1 MTRTRITRARKLVLS
16 AAGFAALAG
25 IGLLGIAFASVSSAA
40 FAAGTVPASPSA
52 SGLASYIG
60 GYSEY
65 STCVGISTAAPCS
78 TRGLAGGDDIGG
90 AVAVDGNLQATDFS
104 IGDGLSGSLALS
116 VNANV
121 SGTLEIGNVSSGNYG
136 VYGGSDSAAT
146 LPNGSTPIPN
156 LYATSSTYPLPDFST
171 LNGELSTLSTTWG
184 DATTYPTNGTMTTTV
199 PGTLYLVG
207 TDSSLDVFNLTAGQL
222 AATVDL
228 YINVP
233 DGASVLVNVP
243 DTSVDCTVTSCLNN
257 VYYWDGSAYEPG
269 TQYNNT
275 YVEDV
280 RGNTLLN
287 FYNATSISLSTAGP
301 AINILAPQA
310 SFTFDN
316 GQMSG
321 FVYADS
327 VNGDFENDLPG
338 GAVVPPPTPPTT
350 APTTTT
356 TALTTTTTALTT
368 TTTALTTTATTMP
381 VVPNTVGTTTTTP
394 VVPNTVGTTT
404 TTTAPTTTATAPTT
418 TTTTAPTSTTTAPT
432 TTTVPATATTTVAT
446 KAHNATTTTAPAAT
460 TTTAPAAT
468 TTTAPAATTTT
479 APAATTTTAPAATT
493 TTAPAATTT
502 TTAPAATTTTTART
516 HASHATTT
524 TTGPKVTTTT
534 GPKVTTTTGPRV
546 TTSTTVPSVT
556 TTTVPSVTTTTVPSK
571 KLAFTGFDSGGM
583 IGLGAAL
590 LLGGLGVIALSYRRR
605 PMV

>member
-1 MTRTRITRARKLVLS
+1 
-16 AAGFAALAG
+16 
-25 IGLLGIAFASVSSAA
+25 
-40 FAAGTVPASPSA
+40 
-52 SGLASYIG
+52 
-60 GYSEY
+60 
-65 STCVGISTAAPCS
+65 VGISTAAPCS

-338 GAVVPPPTPPTT
+338 GAVVPPPTTPTT
-350 APTTTT
+350 ALTTTTTALTTTT

-404 TTTAPTTTATAPTT
+404 TTTAP
-418 TTTTAPTSTTTAPT
+418 
-432 TTTVPATATTTVAT
+432 
-446 KAHNATTTTAPAAT
+446 
-460 TTTAPAAT
+460 
-468 TTTAPAATTTT
+468 
-479 APAATTTTAPAATT
+479 AATTTTAPAATT

-502 TTAPAATTTTTART
+502 TTART
-516 HASHATTT
+516 HASHATTTTTGPKVTT

-605 PMV
+605 PIV

>member
-1 MTRTRITRARKLVLS
+1 M
-16 AAGFAALAG
+16 
-25 IGLLGIAFASVSSAA
+25 
-40 FAAGTVPASPSA
+40 
-52 SGLASYIG
+52 
-60 GYSEY
+60 
-65 STCVGISTAAPCS
+65 GISTAAPCS

-287 FYNATSISLSTAGP
+287 FYDATSISLSTAGP
-301 AINILAPQA
+301 AVNIW
-310 SFTFDN
+310 
-316 GQMSG
+316 
-321 FVYADS
+321 
-327 VNGDFENDLPG
+327 
-338 GAVVPPPTPPTT
+338 PPK
-350 APTTTT
+350 
-356 TALTTTTTALTT
+356 
-368 TTTALTTTATTMP
+368 P
-381 VVPNTVGTTTTTP
+381 VLRL
-394 VVPNTVGTTT
+394 
-404 TTTAPTTTATAPTT
+404 
-418 TTTTAPTSTTTAPT
+418 
-432 TTTVPATATTTVAT
+432 
-446 KAHNATTTTAPAAT
+446 
-460 TTTAPAAT
+460 
-468 TTTAPAATTTT
+468 
-479 APAATTTTAPAATT
+479 
-493 TTAPAATTT
+493 
-502 TTAPAATTTTTART
+502 TTAR
-516 HASHATTT
+516 
-524 TTGPKVTTTT
+524 
-534 GPKVTTTTGPRV
+534 
-546 TTSTTVPSVT
+546 
-556 TTTVPSVTTTTVPSK
+556 
-571 KLAFTGFDSGGM
+571 
-583 IGLGAAL
+583 
-590 LLGGLGVIALSYRRR
+590 
-605 PMV
+605 

>member
-1 MTRTRITRARKLVLS
+1 M
-16 AAGFAALAG
+16 
-25 IGLLGIAFASVSSAA
+25 
-40 FAAGTVPASPSA
+40 
-52 SGLASYIG
+52 
-60 GYSEY
+60 
-65 STCVGISTAAPCS
+65 GISTAAPCS

-338 GAVVPPPTPPTT
+338 GAVVPPPT
-350 APTTTT
+350 
-356 TALTTTTTALTT
+356 
-368 TTTALTTTATTMP
+368 
-381 VVPNTVGTTTTTP
+381 TP
-394 VVPNTVGTTT
+394 
-404 TTTAPTTTATAPTT
+404 TTAPTTTATAPTT

-446 KAHNATTTTAPAAT
+446 KAHN
-460 TTTAPAAT
+460 
-468 TTTAPAATTTT
+468 ATTTT